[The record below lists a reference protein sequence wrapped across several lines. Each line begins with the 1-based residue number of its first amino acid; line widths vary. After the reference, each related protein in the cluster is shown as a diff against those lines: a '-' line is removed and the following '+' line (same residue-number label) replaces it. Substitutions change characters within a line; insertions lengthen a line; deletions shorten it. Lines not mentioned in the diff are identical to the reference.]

1 VPDEVAGPLPREGK
15 SHWRVQ
21 LLNLIVGTAVFF
33 LSALPIDEQNVSST
47 EVTFFRFLDKLP
59 DGVYWP
65 MWSVM
70 QLGNL
75 VIVPVLAVVA
85 LGFRRIRLAA
95 AFAISGTLVW
105 VIAKVIKRLVE
116 RGRPGELLGNVILRH
131 APAAGNGF
139 ISGHAAVAFAMAA
152 VVTPY
157 LNKKMQ
163 VVAWGL
169 AVLVCIARVYVG
181 AHLPLDVIGGAG
193 FGLAVGAV
201 INLLLG
207 GPNGG
212 GLVGSPSPA
221 SESTPAG

>member
-1 VPDEVAGPLPREGK
+1 VTDELAGRLPRNAR

-21 LLNLIVGTAVFF
+21 LFCLLAGTAAFF
-33 LSALPIDEQNVSST
+33 ISAIPIDEHNVSRT
-47 EVTFFRFLDKLP
+47 EITFFRFLDKLP
-59 DGVYWP
+59 GAIYWP
-65 MWSVM
+65 MWAVM

-75 VIVPVLAVVA
+75 VIVPVLALIA
-85 LGFRRIRLAA
+85 LGFKRIRLAA

-105 VIAKVIKRLVE
+105 VIAKVIKRVVE
-116 RGRPGELLGNVILRH
+116 RGRPGELVEDVILRH

-152 VVTPY
+152 VVSPY
-157 LNKKMQ
+157 LNKQLQ
-163 VVAWGL
+163 VAAWTL

-201 INLLLG
+201 VNLLLG

-212 GLVGSPSPA
+212 GLVGSASPA
-221 SESTPAG
+221 SETTSAT